1 MIRSFVRR
9 RGRMTAA
16 QRRALTELWPRYGV
30 EYSPAPLDLAALFGR
45 EAPRILEIGFGN
57 GEALVEQARQ
67 NPNLDYL
74 GIEVNE
80 PGIGHS
86 LLEVNRQKIAN
97 LRLIQYDAVPVIRD
111 QIPKA
116 SLRSINLF
124 FPDPWPKKRHHKR
137 RLVQPEFVALVAA
150 SLAPSGRFHTVT
162 DCPDYA
168 EQIASMVKNNSKM
181 VAVSMPHPQRTRTR
195 FETRAAKLG
204 HNVHEQVY
212 QRIPDIPYGR

>member
-74 GIEVNE
+74 GIEVHE
-80 PGIGHS
+80 PGIGHC
-86 LLEVNRQKIAN
+86 LLEANRQKIAN

-137 RLVQPEFVALVAA
+137 RLVQPEFVALV
-150 SLAPSGRFHTVT
+150 
-162 DCPDYA
+162 
-168 EQIASMVKNNSKM
+168 Q
-181 VAVSMPHPQRTRTR
+181 PH
-195 FETRAAKLG
+195 
-204 HNVHEQVY
+204 
-212 QRIPDIPYGR
+212 